1 MAVQSEESVREL
13 VMVQEGRMP
22 LQAVIFI
29 VGLAVAHYVAKLGK
43 TQLQGMAIWMIV
55 MGAFLFT
62 IWQVEWWEW
71 RLFLAAMAGRMVV
84 EAMGGLKRER

>member
-1 MAVQSEESVREL
+1 MDVV
-13 VMVQEGRMP
+13 VV
-22 LQAVIFI
+22 I
-29 VGLAVAHYVAKLGK
+29 VGLGVAHYVAKLGK
-43 TQLQGMAIWMIV
+43 TQLQGMAIWMLV
-55 MGAFLFT
+55 MGAFLFA

>member
-1 MAVQSEESVREL
+1 MDVV
-13 VMVQEGRMP
+13 VV
-22 LQAVIFI
+22 I
-29 VGLAVAHYVAKLGK
+29 VGIGVAHYVAKLGK
-43 TQLQGMAIWMIV
+43 TQLQGMAIWMLV
-55 MGAFLFT
+55 MGAFLFA